1 MYVICGVDGFR
12 HYRHCLEYSTDSFE
26 DPYDALANLD
36 HKTLAELIVMAEEAV
51 AGMPLDSLK
60 WYHEKYILDYFAE
73 VGLFLDHHIPVWAE
87 TTLRQLI
94 KLRVESPDIGPE
106 HIETQYLQRYLEKAL
121 RLQNKKEEA
130 DDIQERLAN
139 IEISRTKE
147 KEDTTKSLWDAVFT
161 DPNEAFD
168 LIMDP
173 NKKERE
179 EETRLR
185 KQVKASKKAWRKIR
199 EQRFKF
205 LDANNDTSVATD
217 PATQSK

>member
-1 MYVICGVDGFR
+1 
-12 HYRHCLEYSTDSFE
+12 
-26 DPYDALANLD
+26 
-36 HKTLAELIVMAEEAV
+36 MAEENV
-51 AGMPLDSLK
+51 AGVPLDSLK

-73 VGLFLDHHIPVWAE
+73 VGLFLDHHVPVWAE

-94 KLRVESPDIGPE
+94 RLRCESPDIGAD
-106 HIETQYLQRYLEKAL
+106 HTETLYLQKYLEKAL
-121 RLQNKKEEA
+121 RMQGKKQEA
-130 DDIQERLAN
+130 DEIKERLSHIQE
-139 IEISRTKE
+139 SRFKE
-147 KEDTTKSLWDAVFT
+147 KQETTKSLWDALFT

-179 EETRLR
+179 EESRLK

-205 LDANNDTSVATD
+205 LDSNNDASVATT
-217 PATQSK
+217 PSN

>member
-1 MYVICGVDGFR
+1 
-12 HYRHCLEYSTDSFE
+12 
-26 DPYDALANLD
+26 
-36 HKTLAELIVMAEEAV
+36 MAEEAV
-51 AGMPLDSLK
+51 AGMPLDSLQ

-94 KLRVESPDIGPE
+94 KLRCQSPDIGPD
-106 HIETQYLQRYLEKAL
+106 HVETQYLQKYLEKAL
-121 RLQNKKEEA
+121 RLQNKTKDA
-130 DDIQERLAN
+130 DEIKNKLAN
-139 IEISRTKE
+139 IEKVRTKE
-147 KEDTTKSLWDAVFT
+147 KETTTKSLWDAIFT

-179 EETRLR
+179 EETRVR

-199 EQRFKF
+199 EDRFKF
-205 LDANNDTSVATD
+205 LDVNTDLSVSTSPTSRV
-217 PATQSK
+217 K

>member
-1 MYVICGVDGFR
+1 
-12 HYRHCLEYSTDSFE
+12 
-26 DPYDALANLD
+26 
-36 HKTLAELIVMAEEAV
+36 MAEEAV
-51 AGMPLDSLK
+51 AGMPLDKLQ

-94 KLRVESPDIGPE
+94 RLRYQSPDIGPD
-106 HIETQYLQRYLEKAL
+106 HVETQYLQRYLQKAL

-130 DDIQERLAN
+130 DEIQEKLAN

-147 KEDTTKSLWDAVFT
+147 KETTTKSLWDAIFT
-161 DPNEAFD
+161 DPNEAFE

-199 EQRFKF
+199 EDRFKF
-205 LDANNDTSVATD
+205 LDSSHDVSVGTE
-217 PATQSK
+217 PSKK

>member
-1 MYVICGVDGFR
+1 
-12 HYRHCLEYSTDSFE
+12 
-26 DPYDALANLD
+26 
-36 HKTLAELIVMAEEAV
+36 MAEEAV
-51 AGMPLDSLK
+51 AGMPLDNLK

-94 KLRVESPDIGPE
+94 RLRCESPDIGAD
-106 HIETQYLQRYLEKAL
+106 HKETQYLHKYLEKAL
-121 RLQNKKEEA
+121 RMQGKKREA
-130 DDIQERLAN
+130 DDIKERLSHVEEARN
-139 IEISRTKE
+139 KE
-147 KEDTTKSLWDAVFT
+147 KQETTKSLWDAVFT

-179 EETRLR
+179 EETRLK

-205 LDANNDTSVATD
+205 LDNDGSVVTE
-217 PATQSK
+217 PSGQER

>member
-1 MYVICGVDGFR
+1 MTLLRLTKTPFFQ
-12 HYRHCLEYSTDSFE
+12 YR
-26 DPYDALANLD
+26 
-36 HKTLAELIVMAEEAV
+36 AELVVMAEEAV

-121 RLQNKKEEA
+121 RLQNKKDEA
-130 DDIQERLAN
+130 EDIKERLAN

-147 KEDTTKSLWDAVFT
+147 KEDTTKSLWDAIFT

-179 EETRLR
+179 EETRCMP
-185 KQVKASKKAWRKIR
+185 
-199 EQRFKF
+199 
-205 LDANNDTSVATD
+205 D
-217 PATQSK
+217 

>member
-1 MYVICGVDGFR
+1 
-12 HYRHCLEYSTDSFE
+12 
-26 DPYDALANLD
+26 
-36 HKTLAELIVMAEEAV
+36 MAEEAV
-51 AGMPLDSLK
+51 AGMPLDSLQ

-94 KLRVESPDIGPE
+94 KLRCQSPDIGPD
-106 HIETQYLQRYLEKAL
+106 HVETQYLQRYLQKAL
-121 RLQNKKEEA
+121 KLQNKNDEAKHIEEL
-130 DDIQERLAN
+130 LASM
-139 IEISRTKE
+139 EVSRKKE
-147 KEDTTKSLWDAVFT
+147 KETTTKSLWDAIFT

-179 EETRLR
+179 EETRLK
-185 KQVKASKKAWRKIR
+185 KQVKASKRAWRKIR

-205 LDANNDTSVATD
+205 LDASNDVSVSTD
-217 PATQSK
+217 AIVPK